1 VTPVET
7 DVVDEAAQ
15 VLATEAGR
23 PAQGTS
29 RKPGTLRA
37 SAKPGERTSLT
48 RKGLLHLILTIVGIA
63 MVFPF
68 IWMLLTSFKTL
79 PQLLQDPLSFW
90 PDPWTFSNYSDAWN
104 AAPFAQA
111 YMNSIYITVLA
122 VVGTLLTASMA
133 GYAFARIKFRG
144 SKIIFIIFL
153 ATQMIPKQVTLIP
166 FYLIMS
172 NFGWVD
178 SHLSLII
185 PAMMV
190 NPFAVFLMRQ
200 FVMSLPRELEEAAL
214 MDGAGRWR
222 TFWSVVLPNLGPGI
236 GALSIIVALDVFNAF
251 LFPLVLLNSPDLFTV
266 PLLLSSFSGQY
277 GAVNYGLIMAASAV
291 ATIPMLVAF
300 VIGQRKIIASMAASG
315 LGGR

>member
-1 VTPVET
+1 MTLTQRTRTLLIHTALGV
-7 DVVDEAAQ
+7 AA
-15 VLATEAGR
+15 L
-23 PAQGTS
+23 
-29 RKPGTLRA
+29 
-37 SAKPGERTSLT
+37 
-48 RKGLLHLILTIVGIA
+48 A

-68 IWMLLTSFKTL
+68 IWMLLTSLKTL

-90 PDPWTFSNYSDAWN
+90 PNPWTLNNYIDAWN

-144 SKIIFIIFL
+144 RRFLFILFL

-166 FYLIMS
+166 FYLLMS
-172 NFGWVD
+172 SLGWVD
-178 SHLSLII
+178 SHLSLIV

-200 FVMSLPRELEEAAL
+200 FVLSLPKELEEAAL
-214 MDGAGRWR
+214 VDGAGRWR
-222 TFWSVVLPNLGPGI
+222 TFWSVILPNLRPGL
-236 GALSIIVALDVFNAF
+236 GALSIIVALDVWNAF
-251 LFPLVLLNSPDLFTV
+251 LFPLVLLNTPDLFTV
-266 PLLLSSFSGQY
+266 PLLLSSFRGQF
-277 GAVNYGLIMAASAV
+277 GSINYGLVMAASAV
-291 ATIPMLVAF
+291 STIPMLVAF
-300 VIGQRKIIASMAASG
+300 VIGQRRIISSMAASG